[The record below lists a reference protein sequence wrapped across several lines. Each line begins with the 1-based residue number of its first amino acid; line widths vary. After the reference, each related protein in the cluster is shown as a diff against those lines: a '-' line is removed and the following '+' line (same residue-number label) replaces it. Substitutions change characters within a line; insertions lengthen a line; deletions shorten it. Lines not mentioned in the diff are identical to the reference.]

1 MHVARN
7 ERKSTRLRTRLYAPY
22 DSDGVCL
29 GELAAFGD
37 AFEQFSADCE
47 LEGEVVLRPRFE
59 PLVKLDLQVHQ
70 SPSYVVN
77 S

>member
-1 MHVARN
+1 MQRGTSRIYMIGCAR
-7 ERKSTRLRTRLYAPY
+7 EYAPY
-22 DSDGVCL
+22 DGDRIRLC
-29 GELAAFGD
+29 ELAAFGD